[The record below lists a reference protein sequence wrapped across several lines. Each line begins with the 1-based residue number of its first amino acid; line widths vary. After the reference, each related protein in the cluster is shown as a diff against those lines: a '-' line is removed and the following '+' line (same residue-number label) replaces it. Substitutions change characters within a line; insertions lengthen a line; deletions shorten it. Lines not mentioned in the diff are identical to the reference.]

1 MILNLVAKTI
11 FSRSLNGK
19 LQNEVITNKIWFAV
33 YKIKLEIL
41 MSIELENMYYDY

>member
-1 MILNLVAKTI
+1 MV
-11 FSRSLNGK
+11 
-19 LQNEVITNKIWFAV
+19 NKIWFAV